1 MMSVYETSQWLY
13 RHLDVREQ
21 RQADFRPK
29 MKNTDGTQIHKVG
42 NQFAVNTDDSAVER
56 QLSRT
61 MG

>member
-1 MMSVYETSQWLY
+1 MMSVYETGQWLY

-29 MKNTDGTQIHKVG
+29 MKNTGGTQIHKVG

-56 QLSRT
+56 QSSRT